1 LVTRRS
7 QLNLESL
14 ISHFNQKSKIRNQKF
29 KESPMERRIIH
40 TDNAPKAIGPYSQAI
55 HTGDFI
61 FCAGQIPLDPATM
74 KLVDGDITVQ
84 TRRVLTNLSNV
95 LEAAGSSLS
104 RVVKTTVF
112 LADFNDFQA
121 MNAVY
126 AEFFGTDAPARS
138 TIQAARLPVGALV
151 EIEAIAIAN

>member
-1 LVTRRS
+1 
-7 QLNLESL
+7 
-14 ISHFNQKSKIRNQKF
+14 
-29 KESPMERRIIH
+29 MERRIIH
-40 TDNAPKAIGPYSQAI
+40 TENAPKAIGPYSQAVRA
-55 HTGDFI
+55 GELI

-74 KLVDGDITVQ
+74 KLVEGDIAVQ

-112 LADFNDFQA
+112 LADLNDFQA

-126 AEFFGTDAPARS
+126 AEFFPEQPPARS
-138 TIQAARLPVGALV
+138 TIQAGRLPAGALL
-151 EIEAIAIAN
+151 EIEAMAVTK

>member
-1 LVTRRS
+1 
-7 QLNLESL
+7 
-14 ISHFNQKSKIRNQKF
+14 
-29 KESPMERRIIH
+29 MERRVIH
-40 TDNAPKAIGPYSQAI
+40 TENAPKAIGPYSQAI
-55 HTGDFI
+55 RSGELV

-74 KLVDGDITVQ
+74 KLVDGDITAQ
-84 TRRVLTNLSNV
+84 TRRALTNLSNV

-112 LADFNDFQA
+112 LADFNDFAA

-126 AEFFGTDAPARS
+126 AEFFGEQPPARS
-138 TIQAARLPVGALV
+138 TIQAARLPAGALV

>member
-1 LVTRRS
+1 
-7 QLNLESL
+7 
-14 ISHFNQKSKIRNQKF
+14 
-29 KESPMERRIIH
+29 MERRVIH
-40 TDNAPKAIGPYSQAI
+40 TENAPKAIGPYSQAI

-126 AEFFGTDAPARS
+126 AEFFGANAPARS
-138 TIQAARLPVGALV
+138 TIQAARLPVNALV
-151 EIEAIAIAN
+151 EIEAIAIPN

>member
-1 LVTRRS
+1 
-7 QLNLESL
+7 
-14 ISHFNQKSKIRNQKF
+14 
-29 KESPMERRIIH
+29 MERRIIH

-55 HTGDFI
+55 RSGEFI

-74 KLVDGDITVQ
+74 KLVEGDITVQ

-112 LADFNDFQA
+112 LADFNDFAA

-126 AEFFGTDAPARS
+126 AEFFGEQPPARS
-138 TIQAARLPVGALV
+138 TIQAGRLPAGALV
-151 EIEAIAIAN
+151 EIEAIAVAN